1 MTELLS
7 LTCPHCG
14 SNKVIKYGVYEGV
27 QRYYCNVCKR
37 KFKAD
42 EAADK
47 IRDDW
52 TDPRGDVRD
61 IWSALSE
68 IWQSLKSRY
77 EVKK

>member
-1 MTELLS
+1 MREVRIP
-7 LTCPHCG
+7 TCLHCG
-14 SNKVIKYGVYEGV
+14 SEKV
-27 QRYYCNVCKR
+27 
-37 KFKAD
+37 
-42 EAADK
+42 